1 MDIPSSSGS
10 RIIAGSI
17 RVAEMEA
24 IQAANNEP
32 TFPDARPDSKGK
44 TKDVINDSTNDAAAE
59 TTEAPPLKR
68 GPGRPKGSKNKKT
81 VAAVAGEGPSST
93 APWKR
98 GRPPKVRGRPLSRVV
113 SHAHPIILGKEGR

>member
-1 MDIPSSSGS
+1 MDSIPSSSGS

-32 TFPDARPDSKGK
+32 TFPDARPDSKGQ
-44 TKDVINDSTNDAAAE
+44 TKDVEVSDSTNAGAQE
-59 TTEAPPLKR
+59 ITEAPPLKR

-81 VAAVAGEGPSST
+81 VTAAAGEGSSST
-93 APWKR
+93 APRKR
-98 GRPPKVRGRPLSRVV
+98 SRPPKVRGRPCHASRRTLI
-113 SHAHPIILGKEGR
+113 PLL